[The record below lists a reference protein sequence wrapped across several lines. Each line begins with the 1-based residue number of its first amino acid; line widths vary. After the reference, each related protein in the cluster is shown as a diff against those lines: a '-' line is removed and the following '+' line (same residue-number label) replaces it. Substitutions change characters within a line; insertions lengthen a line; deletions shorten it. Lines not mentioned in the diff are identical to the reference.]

1 MLNTIIKGAVV
12 NEVKLWG
19 ITKPHNFMKGM
30 IYTTLLKD
38 IQGLGYLKLWKQ
50 LAKYSNLSNEAIQ
63 HNVKLMQCALGK
75 WAQTVV
81 TADDI

>member
-1 MLNTIIKGAVV
+1 MGYHKATQSF
-12 NEVKLWG
+12 E
-19 ITKPHNFMKGM
+19 GM
-30 IYTTLLKD
+30 IYATLLKD